1 MNQAP
6 PAATRKVYSVSE
18 LNRSSKSLLE
28 KHFGLVWIEGEVSNL
43 SIPQSGHWYFTLKD
57 ANAQISCAFFKGK
70 NRFVNPVPKNG
81 DKILIR
87 TKVSLFEARGNYQ
100 LIVEYLEPAGLGALQ
115 RQFEELKLK
124 LKSEGLFDPLLK
136 QEIPDSIKTLGVITS
151 STGAAIKDVL
161 SIIQR
166 RYPLLEVIIYPV
178 MVQGEQAHVSIINA
192 IDIANQRNEVDVLL
206 LTRGGGSIEDMW
218 CFNHEQLARVIAA
231 SELPIVSAVGHE
243 IDFTIS
249 DFVADLRAPTPSA
262 AAELLTPDIEQIT
275 AEIIYLDS
283 KLVKLIRNKLQAL
296 QQKIDWFSARLVNP
310 ADKLENQKTS
320 VLALQQRLKHAISNQ
335 YQNALHKIQSLT
347 QTLQHHSPQAAIIS
361 GKQNTQQLFL
371 RLQHAQQNLLQQKTN
386 TLKAYAQELN
396 ALSPLA
402 TLDRGYSIT
411 QLENGNNITPETELP
426 KGTQLKTRIPGK
438 LIFSSVEKIE
448 KT

>member
-1 MNQAP
+1 MNQAT
-6 PAATRKVYSVSE
+6 PAPTRKVYSVSE
-18 LNRSSKSLLE
+18 LNRNSKSLLE
-28 KHFGLVWIEGEVSNL
+28 KHFGLVWIEGEISNL
-43 SIPQSGHWYFTLKD
+43 NIPQSGHWYFTLKD
-57 ANAQISCAFFKGK
+57 ENAQISCAFFRGK

-115 RQFEELKLK
+115 RQFEALKAK
-124 LKSEGLFDPLLK
+124 LQSEGLFDPLLK
-136 QEIPDSIKTLGVITS
+136 QEIPEAINCLGIITS
-151 STGAAIKDVL
+151 ATGAAIQDVL
-161 SIIQR
+161 SIISR

-192 IDIANQRNEVDVLL
+192 IDIANQRCEVDALL

-218 CFNHEQLARVIAA
+218 CFNNEQLARVIAA
-231 SELPIVSAVGHE
+231 SDLPIVSAIGHE

-249 DFVADLRAPTPSA
+249 DFVADLRAATPSA
-262 AAELLTPDIEQIT
+262 AAELLTPDAEQIST
-275 AEIIYLDS
+275 ELYYLNR
-283 KLVKLIRNKLQAL
+283 KLVKLIRNKLQTI
-296 QQKIDWFSARLVNP
+296 QQKVDWLSAKLINP

-320 VLALQQRLKHAISNQ
+320 VLALQQRLKHAISNR
-335 YQNALHKIQSLT
+335 YQNALHTIQTLT
-347 QTLQHHSPQAAIIS
+347 QNLQHHSPHAAIVN
-361 GKQNTQQLFL
+361 GKQNTQQLLL
-371 RLQHAQQNLLQQKTN
+371 RLQHAQQNLLQQKSN

-411 QLENGNNITPETELP
+411 QLEDGRNLTPETELSD
-426 KGTQLKTRIPGK
+426 GTKLKTRIPGK
-438 LIFSSVEKIE
+438 FILSTVEKVENI
-448 KT
+448 

>member
-1 MNQAP
+1 MNTTP
-6 PAATRKVYSVSE
+6 TTPIRKVYSVSE

-28 KHFGLVWIEGEVSNL
+28 NHFGLVWIEGEVSNL

-57 ANAQISCAFFKGK
+57 QNAQINCAFFKGK
-70 NRFVNPVPKNG
+70 NRFVKPLPKNG

-115 RQFEELKLK
+115 RQFEELKSK

-136 QEIPDSIKTLGVITS
+136 QPIPESIESLGIITS
-151 STGAAIKDVL
+151 ATGAAIQDVL
-161 SIIQR
+161 SIIKR
-166 RYPLLEVIIYPV
+166 RYPLMEVIIYPV

-218 CFNHEQLARVIAA
+218 CFNNEQLARVIAA

-249 DFVADLRAPTPSA
+249 DFVADLRAATPSA
-262 AAELLTPDIEQIT
+262 AAELLTPDSEQLV
-275 AEIIYLDS
+275 AEIVYLDS
-283 KLVKLIRNKLQAL
+283 KLVKLIRNKLQVL

-310 ADKLENQKTS
+310 ADKLKNQKTS
-320 VLALQQRLKHAISNQ
+320 VIALHQRLKHAISNK
-335 YQNALHKIQSLT
+335 YQTSQHKILSLA
-347 QTLQHHSPQAAIIS
+347 QMLQHQSPQTAINK
-361 GKQNTQQLFL
+361 GNQNTRQLLL
-371 RLQHAQQNLLQQKTN
+371 RLKHAQQNLLQLKSN
-386 TLKAYAQELN
+386 HLKAYAQELN

-402 TLDRGYSIT
+402 TLERGYSIT
-411 QLENGNNITPETELP
+411 QLENGVSINAATELS
-426 KGTQLKTRIPGK
+426 KGTRLKSTIPGK
-438 LIFSSVEKIE
+438 LVFSTVEKVE